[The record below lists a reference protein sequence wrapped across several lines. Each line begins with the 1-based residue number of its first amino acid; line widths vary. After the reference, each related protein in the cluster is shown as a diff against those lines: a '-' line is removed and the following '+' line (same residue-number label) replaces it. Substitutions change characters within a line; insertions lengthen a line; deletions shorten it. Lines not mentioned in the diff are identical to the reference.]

1 MPNKIYDPL
10 EQLPDRLQK
19 FYQNEYN
26 GIPNEYNGIPRDNSL
41 RNFNAIIKDILKDEH
56 NINDIITEIREH
68 APKINS
74 NQLKK
79 ISTSFKATII
89 TCYDN
94 KADLEKARKQIDS
107 DFNEMIKERLK
118 IEKNAK
124 KQIAKSLQNIHSPKR

>member
-1 MPNKIYDPL
+1 MPVEEYNAL

-19 FYQNEYN
+19 LYQNEHH
-26 GIPNEYNGIPRDNSL
+26 GIPRDYLLKNL
-41 RNFNAIIKDILKDEH
+41 NAVIKDALKRGSNVKD
-56 NINDIITEIREH
+56 IMKIIQDIITEIREH

-118 IEKNAK
+118 IEKNTK